1 MEGTVSEEIAHHLD
15 TLCVSIG
22 DYHEL
27 ASLLRTNPCSPDVEI
42 NFLVLYAI
50 EYLRGFIQKSE
61 IERQPFQPM
70 MTGFGRPSYPP
81 PLEKMDVRSNDLY
94 SDLANKC
101 SDGLL
106 TARFAHLVWAK
117 SRENNYKYAVLASNA
132 YLDLLDRATR
142 DLLDRVQ
149 DLIYGYDLALS
160 LSNPNLMSLWRA
172 KIEAWVPAMLEDVDA
187 SAGAILGAL
196 GFLASV
202 KPEFQPPFL
211 DELYNKAYL
220 IFTEPFL
227 RQEILSMKA
236 ILNPPSQRSEFGRQ
250 SVQLWRDA
258 AATSEGI
265 VQASHL
271 NMALKSA
278 QTSGLHELEEDILL
292 EIANLDLRPYMTEI
306 STSVNI
312 PKEEFDSWIQQFT
325 HFDDWRQSLLA
336 IGRYCPIIHTRE
348 QAATEAQ
355 NLMNEFPIGAL
366 ASGMMVDHAGVP
378 TLDLSD
384 SSKLENR
391 INQTETFHITTFG
404 HWLVIILGDFFN
416 KWPITDEDFI
426 EFFHDGVIPKSA
438 ALGFTKGFAHYRN
451 QDFESALLVTLPRI
465 EESLRQFSRLNGLRT
480 LISRGG
486 SADKRNLGELI
497 SDYRKYSEEN
507 LFRYL
512 ELLLVHR
519 QGLNLRNDALHGLRG
534 LASSEDAALVLHAA
548 LSLRACLVKPEA

>member
-1 MEGTVSEEIAHHLD
+1 VSEEIAHHLD

-27 ASLLRTNPCSPDVEI
+27 ASLLRTSPCSPDDET

-50 EYLRGFIQKSE
+50 DYFRDFIQNSE

-81 PLEKMDVRSNDLY
+81 PLEEMDVRSNDLY
-94 SDLANKC
+94 CDLANKC

-117 SRENNYKYAVLASNA
+117 SRENNYNYAVLASNA
-132 YLDLLDRATR
+132 YLGLLDRANR

-160 LSNPNLMSLWRA
+160 LSNAGLIVLWRA
-172 KIEAWVPAMLEDVDA
+172 KIDTWVPALFEEADA
-187 SAGAILGAL
+187 SPGAILGAL
-196 GFLASV
+196 GFLVSV
-202 KPEFQPPFL
+202 KAEFRPPFL
-211 DELYNKAYL
+211 DELYDKAYL
-220 IFTEPFL
+220 IFTDPFL

-236 ILNPPSQRSEFGRQ
+236 NLNPPSQGSEFGRQ

-258 AATSEGI
+258 AAASEGI
-265 VQASHL
+265 VQAYHL

-278 QTSGLHELEEDILL
+278 QAWGLHDLEEAILL

-306 STSVNI
+306 SASVNV
-312 PKEEFDSWIQQFT
+312 PKEEFDSWIRQFT
-325 HFDDWRQSLLA
+325 NFEDWRESLLA
-336 IGRYCPIIHTRE
+336 IGRYCPIIHSRE
-348 QAATEAQ
+348 EAASEAQ
-355 NLMNEFPIGAL
+355 NLINDFPFSAL
-366 ASGMMVDHAGVP
+366 ASTMMVDHAGVP

-384 SSKLENR
+384 SNKLEIR
-391 INQTETFHITTFG
+391 INQTETFHITIFS
-404 HWLVIILGDFFN
+404 HWLVIILGDFFS
-416 KWPITDEDFI
+416 KWTITDEDFI
-426 EFFHDGVIPKSA
+426 EFFQDGVIPKSA
-438 ALGFTKGFAHYRN
+438 ALGLTKGFTHYRN
-451 QDFESALLVTLPRI
+451 QDFESALAVTLPRI

-480 LISRGG
+480 LISRG
-486 SADKRNLGELI
+486 SIADKRNLGELI

-548 LSLRACLVKPEA
+548 LSLRACLVKPET

>member
-1 MEGTVSEEIAHHLD
+1 
-15 TLCVSIG
+15 LCVSIG

-27 ASLLRTNPCSPDVEI
+27 SGLLRTSPCSPDAET
-42 NFLVLYAI
+42 NLLVLYAI
-50 EYLRGFIQKSE
+50 DYLRDLVQDSE
-61 IERQPFQPM
+61 IERQPFQPV
-70 MTGFGRPSYPP
+70 MTGFGRPSYPA
-81 PLEKMDVRSNDLY
+81 PLENMDVRGNALY

-132 YLDLLDRATR
+132 YLGLLDRTARDLLDRA
-142 DLLDRVQ
+142 Q
-149 DLIYGYDLALS
+149 DLIYGYNLALR
-160 LSNPNLMSLWRA
+160 LSNPDLMSLWRA
-172 KIEAWVPAMLEDVDA
+172 KIETWVPAMFEDVDA
-187 SAGAILGAL
+187 SAGAILGVL
-196 GFLASV
+196 GFLVSL
-202 KPEFQPPFL
+202 KSELRPPFL
-211 DELYNKAYL
+211 DELYDKAYL
-220 IFTEPFL
+220 KFTEPSL
-227 RQEILSMKA
+227 RQEILGMKA
-236 ILNPPSQRSEFGRQ
+236 ILNSPSQRSEFGRQ

-258 AATSEGI
+258 AAASEGI
-265 VQASHL
+265 VQAFHL

-278 QTSGLHELEEDILL
+278 QAWGLHDLEEAILL

-306 STSVNI
+306 SASPNV
-312 PKEEFDSWIQQFT
+312 PRDEFDSWIQQFT

-348 QAATEAQ
+348 QAASEAQ
-355 NLMNEFPIGAL
+355 NLMNEFPISAL
-366 ASGMMVDHAGVP
+366 ATGMMVDHAGVP

-384 SSKLENR
+384 SNKLEIR

-404 HWLVIILGDFFN
+404 HGMVMILGDFFN

-426 EFFHDGVIPKSA
+426 EFFYDGVIPKSA

-486 SADKRNLGELI
+486 IADKRNLGELI

-548 LSLRACLVKPEA
+548 LSLRACLVKPET